1 MLTVDLKKIRRNT
14 ENIVKLAKKFD
25 ITITGVTKASCGDP
39 KIAMEMIKGGAV
51 SVADSRVE
59 NLKNLKNA
67 GIQKELMLLRTPM
80 ISEIEDVIEY
90 ADVSL
95 QSEFKVIQKLSETAV
110 KHGKKH
116 KIILM
121 VEMGDL
127 REGMNPSE
135 LDEKISQ
142 IQSLQGIKIHG
153 VGMNLAC
160 FGGVAPTN
168 EKIQEFNRVI
178 NEIEE
183 KHNIK
188 FEIIS
193 GGNSANIP
201 SLLKETEQGR
211 INNLRVGEGI
221 LLGLETVNRTAI
233 PGCFQD
239 TFFVEAEIIELKKK
253 PSKPYGIVTQNA
265 FGETPE
271 FKDRGEILRGIVA
284 LGKQDVIVE
293 DLEPY
298 DENIIILGSSSDHII
313 VEIKNNNYNIG
324 DKIRFGMKYGALV
337 HLFTSKYV
345 KKKYING

>member
-1 MLTVDLKKIRRNT
+1 
-14 ENIVKLAKKFD
+14 
-25 ITITGVTKASCGDP
+25 
-39 KIAMEMIKGGAV
+39 MIKGGV
-51 SVADSRVE
+51 SSVADSRVE

-67 GIQKELMLLRTPM
+67 GIQKKLMLLRTPM
-80 ISEIEDVIEY
+80 ISEIKDVVEY
-90 ADVSL
+90 ADISL
-95 QSEFKVIQKLSETAV
+95 QSELKVIQKLSEESIN
-110 KHGKKH
+110 HGEKH

-135 LDEKISQ
+135 LDEKIEQ
-142 IQSLQGIKIHG
+142 IQSLQGIKIQG
-153 VGMNLAC
+153 IGMNLAC

-168 EKIQEFNRVI
+168 EKIKEFNKI
-178 NEIEE
+178 ITETEE

-188 FEIIS
+188 FEIVS

-201 SLLKETEQGR
+201 SLIEKIDQGR
-211 INNLRVGEGI
+211 INNLRIGEGI
-221 LLGLETVNRTAI
+221 LLGLETVNRSAI

-253 PSKPYGIVTQNA
+253 RSKPYGMVTQNA

-271 FKDRGEILRGIVA
+271 FKDRGEIIRGIVA

-293 DLEPY
+293 DLKPY
-298 DENIIILGSSSDHII
+298 DENIDILGSSSDHII

-324 DKIRFGMKYGALV
+324 DKIKFGMKYGALV
-337 HLFTSKYV
+337 HLCTSKYV
-345 KKKYING
+345 KKKYINM